1 MLQDLA
7 KEQEIQTGKVNI
19 SALSK
24 MTGHDRKTIRKYL
37 SKPLDYPHQYRH
49 LKAGKLD
56 PFKGYLESRIEQF
69 PFLSSIRLL
78 EEIRNQGYD
87 GGYTI
92 VKDYIRTIRPKR
104 SVIAEIRYETKPGV
118 QAQVDWSDC
127 LYLTFDGE
135 TKRINCF
142 SMILGYSRMRYVEFT
157 TSTDIQ
163 TFLLCHQHAFDYFGG
178 VTQEILY
185 DNMKVVVIKRKNP
198 STTSDFH
205 SSFVDFRDHYGF
217 TSYLC
222 RPYRAKTKGK
232 IERAIR
238 YIKENFL
245 YGRFFSSIDDLNN
258 RAYEWMEKVN
268 HQVHGTTLEV
278 PYIRHKEEQL
288 CPISSIPPYQIKRR
302 FERIISKDS
311 FISLFGNRYSVPWKY
326 ARQNAIVE
334 VAGNRVIVAVDGEV
348 ICEHNLLSGK
358 NELSKNK
365 EHFEGLLKAVRDES
379 YGKMPPVIP
388 KERPG
393 SSEPSVVKRSLSE
406 YDLIC
411 GGEKR

>member
-24 MTGHDRKTIRKYL
+24 STGHDRKTIRKYL
-37 SKPLDYPHQYRH
+37 SKPRDYPHQYRH

-198 STTSDFH
+198 STQTI
-205 SSFVDFRDHYGF
+205 
-217 TSYLC
+217 L
-222 RPYRAKTKGK
+222 
-232 IERAIR
+232 
-238 YIKENFL
+238 
-245 YGRFFSSIDDLNN
+245 
-258 RAYEWMEKVN
+258 
-268 HQVHGTTLEV
+268 
-278 PYIRHKEEQL
+278 
-288 CPISSIPPYQIKRR
+288 
-302 FERIISKDS
+302 
-311 FISLFGNRYSVPWKY
+311 FIG
-326 ARQNAIVE
+326 I
-334 VAGNRVIVAVDGEV
+334 
-348 ICEHNLLSGK
+348 NL
-358 NELSKNK
+358 
-365 EHFEGLLKAVRDES
+365 
-379 YGKMPPVIP
+379 
-388 KERPG
+388 
-393 SSEPSVVKRSLSE
+393 
-406 YDLIC
+406 
-411 GGEKR
+411 

>member
-7 KEQEIQTGKVNI
+7 NEQEIHQGKVNI

-24 MTGHDRKTIRKYL
+24 KTGYDRKTIRKYR
-37 SKPLDYPHQYRH
+37 SKPRDYSHQYRH

-56 PFKGYLESRIEQF
+56 PFKGYLQSRIEQF

-78 EEIRNQGYD
+78 EEIRSQGYD

-92 VKDYIRTIRPKR
+92 VKDYLRTIRPKKT
-104 SVIAEIRYETKPGV
+104 VIAEIRYETKPGV

-127 LYLTFDGE
+127 TYLTFDGE

-142 SMILGYSRMRYVEFT
+142 SMILGYSRMRYVCFT

-163 TFLLCHQHAFDYFGG
+163 TFLLCHQQAFDYFGG

-185 DNMKVVVIKRKNP
+185 DNIKVVVIKRKNP
-198 STTSDFH
+198 STSSEFH

-217 TSYLC
+217 TAYLC

-232 IERAIR
+232 IERAIG
-238 YIKENFL
+238 YIKDNFL
-245 YGRFFSSIDDLNN
+245 YGRFFSSIYDLNN
-258 RAYEWMEKVN
+258 QAYQWMEKVN
-268 HQVHGTTLEV
+268 HEKHGTTFEI

-288 CPISSIPPYQIKRR
+288 RLISSIPPYLIKRR
-302 FERIISKDS
+302 FEREISKDC

-326 ARQNAIVE
+326 AKQKANVELAGNQVIVE
-334 VAGNRVIVAVDGEV
+334 VDGEV
-348 ICEHNLLSGK
+348 ICEHALLIGK
-358 NELSKNK
+358 HEVSKNK

-379 YGKMPPVIP
+379 YGKMPPVIT
-388 KERPG
+388 KEMPHL
-393 SSEPSVVKRSLSE
+393 SEPFVIKRSLSE